1 MLAAVWAVFVAFTV
15 FVSYQRYLTY
25 QTNAWDLG
33 INMQAL
39 WTTAFQGRFLY
50 YTAELS
56 WNANGSLMGVH
67 FVPFL
72 FALTPLYRIFPGALT
87 LFTIQSL
94 AVCASSLP
102 LYLLAA
108 RRASR
113 RVALAIAVAYLFSA
127 PLLGGLF
134 YDFHSEAFVPLFGLA
149 VWYAWETRKPRL
161 LAISAVALLAVIE
174 LTPVILGAIA
184 LMFLLEGVWSW
195 KVKHSS
201 VDRTYLRWMVLL
213 PLVVLGI
220 CAVLT
225 PIWFTIPKI
234 ISPATPPLS
243 QGGVLGNSLSQIFM
257 NLFNPSLLGQ
267 ALATHGHSKALYL
280 EVLVLAGLVLWVLCP
295 RQVLPAIPWIG
306 IALLSSISGYDVPA
320 GNQYTFLS
328 FPFLMPATASG
339 YTLVSRYL
347 ERLRQSRTPAP
358 PVPPSDLGRSKRQ
371 WRWAFRGGRR
381 SALQVTLVCGLVL
394 AFGFSQV
401 SWSPLS
407 PASGN
412 WEKVTRTPDAH
423 THLLG
428 QVAQLVPSAS
438 SISVEPDL
446 FPQFAD
452 RADAYPYIVP
462 GVSYIFFDTTSFW
475 FTTALPPPATNPPW
489 SQEIEN
495 VSGAYGVLASS
506 NGVIL
511 LEAGYAGIPVVFA
524 PIDQNLTPGS
534 FSLPNATLVPG
545 GQSPFGA
552 YIAPSRA
559 ENTTLWSGSNISVQP
574 GSYELGLWLR
584 DSGQGGGP
592 VELRATLN
600 PAKGVLME
608 EWFSPSLLGT
618 TWTLVQWNFTAR
630 IPGSLEVSGLS
641 GSVFAG
647 VDFGGAQLS
656 ESIEPVQVT

>member
-1 MLAAVWAVFVAFTV
+1 MWVVYVVFTI
-15 FVSYQRYLTY
+15 FVSDQRYLTY

-72 FALTPLYRIFPGALT
+72 FALVPIYRILPGALT

-108 RRASR
+108 RRASPR
-113 RVALAIAVAYLFSA
+113 AALAIAVAYLFSA

-134 YDFHSEAFVPLFGLA
+134 YDFHAEAFVPLFGLT

-161 LAISAVALLAVIE
+161 LAISAAAFLSVIE
-174 LTPVILGAIA
+174 VTPIILGAVA
-184 LMFLLEGVWSW
+184 LMFLLEGLWSW
-195 KVKHSS
+195 KVKHSP
-201 VDRTYLRWMVLL
+201 VDRTYLRWMVFL
-213 PLVVLGI
+213 PLLVLGI

-234 ISPATPPLS
+234 ISPGTPPLS
-243 QGGVLGNSLSQIFM
+243 QGGVLGNSLSQIFL

-267 ALATHGHSKALYL
+267 ALTTHGHSKIVYL
-280 EVLVLAGLVLWVLCP
+280 EVMLLAGLVLWVLRP
-295 RQVLPAIPWIG
+295 RQILPALPWIG

-328 FPFLMPATASG
+328 FPFLLPATASG
-339 YTLVSRYL
+339 YTLVNRYL
-347 ERLRQSRTPAP
+347 GRLRESRTSAP
-358 PVPPSDLGRSKRQ
+358 PAQPADQGRSKRG
-371 WRWAFRGGRR
+371 WRSAFRGGRR
-381 SALQVTLVCGLVL
+381 SALQVTLVCGLALVF
-394 AFGFSQV
+394 AFSQV

-423 THLLG
+423 THLLD
-428 QVAQLVPSAS
+428 QVAQLVPSTT
-438 SISVEPDL
+438 SISAEPDL

-475 FTTALPPPATNPPW
+475 FMTYLPPPATNPPW

-511 LEAGYAGIPVVFA
+511 LQAGYTGTPVVFT
-524 PIDQNLTPGS
+524 PIDQNLAPSS
-534 FSLPNATLVPG
+534 FSLTHATLVPS
-545 GQSPFGA
+545 GQTPFGA
-552 YIAPSRA
+552 YVAPDKATNAS
-559 ENTTLWSGSNISVQP
+559 LWSGPEVGVQP
-574 GSYELGLWLR
+574 GVYEFGMWLR
-584 DSGQGGGP
+584 AAGSGGNS
-592 VELRATLN
+592 VELRVTLD
-600 PAKGVLME
+600 PGPMVLGAG
-608 EWFSPSLLGT
+608 WFSPRQLGT
-618 TWTLVQWNFTAR
+618 NWTLVEWNLTVR
-630 IPGSLEVSGLS
+630 YPGFLEVSGLS

-647 VDFGGAQLS
+647 VDFGGVQLS
-656 ESIEPVQVT
+656 ESLQPVQVT